1 MRFSVQSGARFDL
14 KEEEVREVF
23 SQYGELLRVGLYHKA
38 RMGFDGYLGM
48 SQSYSIIL
56 TSLFRVQDCRGQLRP
71 GELSGQGGRL

>member
-38 RMGFDGYLGM
+38 RMGFDGYLGI
-48 SQSYSIIL
+48 YVCL
-56 TSLFRVQDCRGQLRP
+56 KVLLYF
-71 GELSGQGGRL
+71 